1 MYLHQPVFTAINW
14 LKSIMSLLPD
24 NWHAAIGFI
33 SICIIFLFC
42 PKPSNKQYNHLLVCV
57 QVWATE
63 DEYGLI
69 FSRQTDLQSTA
80 GPLHYSHA
88 EGLGQG
94 GVEEDMSL
102 NQHPTHILMLQG
114 PQEMHPWERSKS
126 DTCSTCKH
134 HIHTHHCIIVPV
146 VQLVFLSHF
155 LQHDSLWSLSTNQ
168 EMQIG
173 MFEAQLWDDP
183 TQKIYS

>member
-102 NQHPTHILMLQG
+102 DQDPPHILMLKG
-114 PQEMHPWERSKS
+114 PQETHPGEREKQ
-126 DTCSTCKH
+126 
-134 HIHTHHCIIVPV
+134 IRHTHLHP
-146 VQLVFLSHF
+146 QTYTNPHT
-155 LQHDSLWSLSTNQ
+155 SLINYTCRVAGISLS
-168 EMQIG
+168 
-173 MFEAQLWDDP
+173 LPP
-183 TQKIYS
+183 TRFSLVPLHQSGNVDRDV